1 MYAAVVSEASDQPTL
16 KHPQEGNYMLAV
28 SIAAYL
34 AGASRR
40 NAERISARE
49 KVDETPP
56 ARRLPSAGPVPLTA
70 GGAQFA
76 AEAGW
81 VLQTVELLE
90 TDRYSGSDPAADFAV
105 VPFVRFRFL
114 FSFAH
119 PVSGRIWDTTG
130 NDVIVYRRNPKGDQT
145 PTEEDAEKALN
156 QGWAQLYMH
165 LRREEKDVR

>member
-1 MYAAVVSEASDQPTL
+1 
-16 KHPQEGNYMLAV
+16 MLAA

-90 TDRYSGSDPAADFAV
+90 TDRYNESRWITDPRRRGPHTAADFEV
-105 VPFVRFRFL
+105 VPFVRFTFL

-119 PVSGRIWDTTG
+119 PASGRIWDTTRD
-130 NDVIVYRRNPKGDQT
+130 NVIVCRRNPKGDQT